1 MMPVA
6 ALVINRNTHE
16 LLSDCLRSLQA
27 QEYGGPIT
35 TWVVDNGSTD
45 GSAAMVVSGFPG
57 VQLVRNDR
65 NVGYAAAC
73 NQGIHYSS
81 EPVVLVM
88 NSDTVLS
95 PDTVRV
101 LVEHMEANP
110 GAAIVAP
117 RLLNT
122 DGSIQF
128 SCREFPSITTAFM
141 HAFLGLFRGDNPYS
155 AGYKKMDWD
164 HGGECTVDWVSGAFM
179 ALRRDAMDALGGFD
193 EGYFMYVEDVDL
205 CWRAR
210 QDGWTVDYLP
220 RGDVYHHIGMSSRAV
235 STRMSF
241 HHHAS
246 MLRFH
251 RKTYRGK
258 ARRLVNP
265 LVALGVASRFALI
278 VALNTYYRLR
288 SLLGGRDRH
297 IMPGR
302 Q

>member
-1 MMPVA
+1 MRGVA
-6 ALVINRNTHE
+6 AVVINRNTKD
-16 LLSDCLRSLQA
+16 LLRDCLESLGS
-27 QEYGGPIT
+27 QEYGGGIT

-45 GSAAMVVSGFPG
+45 GSAAMVVSGFPRA
-57 VQLVRNDR
+57 QLVRNDR

-73 NQGIHYSS
+73 NQGIRYSS
-81 EPVVLVM
+81 EPVVLIM

-95 PDTVRV
+95 PDTIRV

-110 GAAIVAP
+110 AAGIVAP

-128 SCREFPSITTAFM
+128 SCRAFPSITAAFM

-155 AGYKKMDWD
+155 AGYKKMDWGHD
-164 HGGECTVDWVSGAFM
+164 AECTVDWVSGAFM
-179 ALRRDAMDALGGFD
+179 ALRRDALDRMGGFD

-210 QDGWTVDYLP
+210 EDGWTVDYLP
-220 RGDVYHHIGMSSRAV
+220 RGDVYHHIGMSSRVV

-251 RKTYRGK
+251 RKTYRGR
-258 ARRLVNP
+258 APWLVTP

-278 VALNTYYRLR
+278 VALNTFYRLR
-288 SLLGGRDRH
+288 ARLGWRGRH